1 MSQAGDNRAV
11 QGFTGLPREVR
22 VYTYDM
28 FMEFFHLIFL
38 ECFGAWFMT
47 TGLWGGG
54 TTGKRGQRN
63 RV

>member
-11 QGFTGLPREVR
+11 QGFTGLLREVR